1 MERDQSLIPDSTRH
15 YASIQDHEAGEEGG
29 KFKRIIVVI
38 PISTTIY
45 NWTIFN
51 NQYDYNIEEL
61 MKYEEEEKNRVDS
74 VTENA
79 PAQVHVQEIQS
90 APETQQERLIK
101 GPSVVITA
109 LSSREHLR
117 ILLLSCC
124 NVNIYNF
131 QIIHS
136 LI

>member
-1 MERDQSLIPDSTRH
+1 
-15 YASIQDHEAGEEGG
+15 
-29 KFKRIIVVI
+29 
-38 PISTTIY
+38 
-45 NWTIFN
+45 
-51 NQYDYNIEEL
+51 

-117 ILLLSCC
+117 K
-124 NVNIYNF
+124 F
-131 QIIHS
+131 A
-136 LI
+136 LIML